1 MKLSKEQIEKLAQL
15 ARLTL
20 TEEEKQRYST
30 QLTSILDYVEI
41 LKELDTTGVA
51 ETSQVTGLVNVTRP
65 DEVGKTLAT
74 PDELLEASPLPK
86 MEHQIRVKRIL

>member
-20 TEEEKQRYST
+20 TEEEKARYST

-41 LKELDTTGVA
+41 LKELDTKGVA

-65 DEVGKTLAT
+65 DEIGKTLAT
-74 PDELLEASPLPK
+74 PDELLDCSPLPK
-86 MEHQIRVKRIL
+86 TEHQIRVKRIL

>member
-20 TEEEKQRYST
+20 TEEEKERYST